1 VAAVSYY
8 VVSLS
13 GYFLKGIPFIYD
25 VVTAL
30 MSVLVPVVMLSI
42 WWRVRRIRHAHED
55 STALESSDWQFT
67 GLKREKGKS
76 AIVERPLSEATIW

>member
-1 VAAVSYY
+1 M
-8 VVSLS
+8 SLS

-55 STALESSDWQFT
+55 STALESSD
-67 GLKREKGKS
+67 
-76 AIVERPLSEATIW
+76 